1 MVQKQTTASMG
12 LSYNE
17 KRYAKK
23 FGKWLW
29 NLFKKEKSKRDASKL
44 TNHKPSSSLDPP
56 IPRTVDEFLSLRD
69 RIASTP
75 EGGATCF
82 IMALINYT
90 DSNPAVHA
98 AGVSM
103 MILSMDEGNVIKSS
117 SETESYNGYGLHRS
131 DIDRLARAT
140 QEIAN
145 SYIAG
150 ATPENNYTIPNPN
163 CASVGFRKQDEYS
176 GSIASGTKKVF
187 VWSGGAATAR
197 PITMTCN
204 IKSKWKVKEFSSIVV
219 EVQPPASAS
228 NPAMYAAHSL

>member
-1 MVQKQTTASMG
+1 MG

-23 FGKWLW
+23 IGKWLW
-29 NLFKKEKSKRDASKL
+29 RLFKKEKQKRDAAKL
-44 TNHKPSSSLDPP
+44 TDHKPSSSLAPP

-69 RIASTP
+69 RIANTP

-82 IMALINYT
+82 ILALINYV
-90 DSNPAVHA
+90 DSDPSVHA
-98 AGVSM
+98 EGASM
-103 MILSMDEGNVIKSS
+103 MILSISEENLIKSS

-140 QEIAN
+140 PDIAH

-150 ATPENNYTIPNPN
+150 ATPENDYTIQNPN
-163 CASVGFRKQDEYS
+163 CASVGFRKQDDYT
-176 GSIASGTKKVF
+176 GTIASGTKKVF

-197 PITMTCN
+197 PLTLTCN
-204 IKSKWKVKEFSSIVV
+204 VKGIWKVKEFSSIVV